1 MKMTAEIVI
10 MNKSAIAM
18 AADSAATL
26 TNNKVYNGVNKLF
39 QLSTK
44 PPIGIMIYGNADCNG
59 IPMEILIKEFR
70 KNLQDKGLEE
80 ISEFGKNLM
89 DFLKIKCENYCDTSS
104 YYLSIMSDIFINF
117 HKFYIK
123 YLQENEDENCIF
135 LDYLDEKYSEDKFH
149 FNVNIDEVE
158 LEGSDEIITKIFKR
172 GVLSD
177 FFNQEDK
184 ERAYKILKKL
194 LIFNILLNYTGI
206 VIAGFDCEKLYPS
219 YVSYHVLGLLTG
231 KFIYKINEEVG
242 ISNQNPA
249 HISPFAQSDVVETY
263 LKGINSENQKTIL
276 KYIQNFLNDFPEEM
290 INIFEEGEILD
301 NKNLDKL
308 RKNIEE
314 IKQPITERENKFKDF
329 FNELK
334 EDNYSPILGSIAHV
348 PKEDLS
354 NMCESLIHLTSLRRK
369 ISYDVESVGGE
380 IDVAIISK
388 GDGFIWTKRKHYFDG
403 DLNPQFLDNR
413 SF

>member
-1 MKMTAEIVI
+1 
-10 MNKSAIAM
+10 
-18 AADSAATL
+18 
-26 TNNKVYNGVNKLF
+26 
-39 QLSTK
+39 
-44 PPIGIMIYGNADCNG
+44 MIYGNANCNG

-70 KNLQDKGLEE
+70 KNLVDESLEK
-80 ISEFGKNLM
+80 ISDFGERLM
-89 DFLKIKCENYCDTSS
+89 DFLKIKCENYCDADS
-104 YYLSIMSDIFINF
+104 YYLSIMKDVFINF
-117 HKFYIK
+117 HYFYLK
-123 YLQENEDENCIF
+123 YLQENEDESCTF
-135 LDYLDEKYSEDKFH
+135 LDYLDKKYCEDKFH
-149 FNVNIDEVE
+149 FDVNIDEVE
-158 LEGSDEIITKIFKR
+158 LKGLDDIITEIFNR
-172 GVLSD
+172 GVISD
-177 FFNQEDK
+177 FFNQADEK
-184 ERAYKILKKL
+184 RAWQILKKL
-194 LIFNILLNYTGI
+194 LIFNILLNHTGI
-206 VIAGFDCEKLYPS
+206 VIAGFDSEKLYPS
-219 YVSYHVLGLLTG
+219 YFSYHVLGLLNNE
-231 KFIYKINEEVG
+231 FIYKIREKVA

-301 NKNLDKL
+301 AENLNKLKES
-308 RKNIEE
+308 IEE
-314 IKQPITERENKFKDF
+314 IKQPITARENDFKGL

-334 EDNYSPILGSIAHV
+334 DDNYNPILGSIEHV

-403 DLNPQFLDNR
+403 DLNPQFLENR
-413 SF
+413 NF